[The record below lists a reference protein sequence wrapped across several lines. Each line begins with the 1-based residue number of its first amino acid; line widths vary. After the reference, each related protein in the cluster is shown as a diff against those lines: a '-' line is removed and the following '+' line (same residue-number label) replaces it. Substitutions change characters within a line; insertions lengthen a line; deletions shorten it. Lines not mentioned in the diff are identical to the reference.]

1 MKKVRNV
8 IGLLPLMLER
18 VGILLMVAILLSRLK
33 SFRTIV
39 YHEHGYAEKVS
50 LIFIFGAFGVLSN
63 YTGVEIRGGSSIEP
77 QAWQTWIG
85 PDGAIANTRIM
96 GVVIGGLLGGPL
108 VGTGVGLIAG
118 LHRFTLGGFT
128 ALSCGLSSM
137 LAGIV
142 TGFIGR
148 RIRIWENRALWQAV
162 VIGILMEAA
171 QMGIILLVA
180 RPFEAAWALVEVIG
194 VPMIVVNGFGTLLF
208 MLIIQSILRE
218 ESRTRALQTQQAF
231 SIADETLPYFRQGLS
246 PESCREAAAVIL
258 KWTNADA
265 ISITDRQ
272 RVLAHVGAG
281 ADHHIPL
288 QSISTR
294 LTRHVLETG
303 LTGEAGSREQI
314 QCSDPDCSL
323 QAAIVLP
330 LNVRDETV
338 GTLKL
343 YFKRPNRLDS
353 AEREL
358 AEGLGKLFSTQL
370 ELAEAEK
377 QRKLL
382 KDAEIKALQAQV
394 HPHFLFNAFNTIS
407 SLCRTD
413 PEKARTLLL
422 QLSVFFRS
430 NLQGARQLIIPLY
443 KELEHVKAYLAIEKA
458 RFPDKYTL
466 RLDIDPALEPIGVP
480 PFTLQPLVENA
491 LRHAFPARA
500 FDGKAIIVLR
510 AYREEDHMV
519 LVAEDN
525 GKGISPE
532 LLAALGSKTVESPAG
547 TGTALY
553 NIRKRIDE
561 LYGNQGQFIVE
572 SVEGKGTI
580 VTIRLPIHYSKWEDT
595 YAESF
600 DRR

>member
-1 MKKVRNV
+1 MV
-8 IGLLPLMLER
+8 GLLPLMLER
-18 VGILLMVAILLSRLK
+18 VGILLIVAMLLSRLK
-33 SFRTIV
+33 SFRSIV
-39 YHEHGYAEKVS
+39 YHEHGYTEKIS
-50 LIFIFGAFGVLSN
+50 LILIFGAFGVISN
-63 YTGVEIRGGSSIEP
+63 YTGVEIRGGSWISP

-85 PDGAIANTRIM
+85 TDGAIANTRIM

-118 LHRFTLGGFT
+118 IHRFTLGGFT
-128 ALSCGLSSM
+128 AISCGLSSI

-142 TGFIGR
+142 TGYIGK
-148 RIRIWENRALWQAV
+148 RIRIWEKRALWQAV
-162 VIGILMEAA
+162 AIGIFMEAA
-171 QMGIILLVA
+171 QMGIILLAA

-194 VPMIVVNGFGTLLF
+194 FPMIVVNGFGTLLF
-208 MLIIQSILRE
+208 MLIIQSIVRE

-231 SIADETLPYFRQGLS
+231 SIADETLPFFRQGLN
-246 PESCREAAAVIL
+246 PESCRAAAEVIL

-272 RVLAHVGAG
+272 RVMAHIGEG

-288 QSISTR
+288 QSISTL
-294 LTRHVLETG
+294 LTRQVLESG
-303 LTGEAGSREQI
+303 LTREASSREQI
-314 QCSDPDCSL
+314 QCSEPDCVL

-330 LNVRDETV
+330 LKVKGTTV

-343 YFKRPNRLDS
+343 YFKRPSKLDR
-353 AEREL
+353 AEKEL

-413 PEKARTLLL
+413 PEKARSLLI

-430 NLQGARQLIIPLY
+430 NLQGARQIIIPLY

-466 RLDIDPALEPIGVP
+466 EMDIDPELEPIGVP

-491 LRHAFPARA
+491 LKYAFPARLDTGRA
-500 FDGKAIIVLR
+500 HIVLR
-510 AYREEDHMV
+510 AYREGDRLV

-525 GKGISPE
+525 GRGITAE
-532 LLAALGSKTVESPAG
+532 LLASLGTRTVESLEG

-561 LYGNQGQFIVE
+561 LYGAKGEFRIE
-572 SVEGKGTI
+572 SRPGTGTT
-580 VTIRLPIHYSKWEDT
+580 VTIRLPIHQSQWEDHHV
-595 YAESF
+595 ESF
-600 DRR
+600 DRG

>member
-1 MKKVRNV
+1 M

-33 SFRTIV
+33 SFRSIV
-39 YHEHGYAEKVS
+39 HREHGNAEKIS
-50 LIFIFGAFGVLSN
+50 LILIFGAFGILSN
-63 YTGVEIRGGSSIEP
+63 YTGVEIRGGGSVSS

-96 GVVIGGLLGGPL
+96 GVVIGGMLGGPL

-118 LHRFTLGGFT
+118 LHRFSLGGFT
-128 ALSCGLSSM
+128 ALSCGLSSV

-142 TGFIGR
+142 TGWLGR
-148 RIRIWENRALWQAV
+148 GIRVWENRALWQAV
-162 VIGILMEAA
+162 VIGISMEAA
-171 QMGIILLVA
+171 QMGIILLAA
-180 RPFEAAWALVEVIG
+180 RPFDTALALVKVIG

-218 ESRTRALQTQQAF
+218 EARTRATQTQQAF
-231 SIADETLPYFRQGLS
+231 SIADETLPFFRQGLN
-246 PESCREAAAVIL
+246 PESCREAAGVIL
-258 KWTNADA
+258 KRTHADA

-272 RVLAHVGAG
+272 RVLAHAGEG
-281 ADHHIPL
+281 ADHHVAL

-294 LTRHVLETG
+294 LTRQVLESGRTG
-303 LTGEAGSREQI
+303 VALTREDI
-314 QCSDPDCSL
+314 QCSEPDCVL

-330 LNVRDETV
+330 LAVKEETV

-343 YFKRPNRLDS
+343 YYKRPSRLDR
-353 AEREL
+353 AEREI

-377 QRKLL
+377 QRRLL
-382 KDAEIKALQAQV
+382 KDAEIKALHAQV

-422 QLSVFFRS
+422 QMSVFFRS
-430 NLQGARQLIIPLY
+430 NLQGARQVVVPLY
-443 KELEHVKAYLAIEKA
+443 KELEHVKAYLAIEQA

-466 RLDIDPALEPIGVP
+466 RMEIDPSLEPIGVP

-491 LRHAFPARA
+491 LRYAFPSNA
-500 FDGKAIIVLR
+500 FAGKALIVLR
-510 AYREEDHMV
+510 AYRETSHMV

-525 GKGISPE
+525 GVGIPPE
-532 LLAALGSKTVESPAG
+532 LLAALGSKAVESPEG

-561 LYGNQGQFIVE
+561 IYGSKGQFRIE
-572 SVEGKGTI
+572 SVPGSGTT
-580 VTIRLPIHYSKWEDT
+580 VTIRLPVYNSPWEEPH
-595 YAESF
+595 AESF
-600 DRR
+600 DRG

>member
-1 MKKVRNV
+1 M

-18 VGILLMVAILLSRLK
+18 VGLLLMVAILLSRLK
-33 SFRTIV
+33 SFRSIV
-39 YHEHGYAEKVS
+39 YHEHGYTEKIS
-50 LIFIFGAFGVLSN
+50 LILIFGAFGVLSN
-63 YTGVEIRGGSSIEP
+63 YTGVQIRGGGSISSA
-77 QAWQTWIG
+77 AWQAWIG

-128 ALSCGLSSM
+128 ALSCGLSSI

-142 TGFIGR
+142 TGWIGR
-148 RIRIWENRALWQAV
+148 RIRVWENKALWQAV
-162 VIGILMEAA
+162 VIGISMEAA
-171 QMGIILLVA
+171 QMGIILLAA
-180 RPFEAAWALVEVIG
+180 RPLEAAVALVRVIG
-194 VPMIVVNGFGTLLF
+194 VPMIVVNGFGTFLF

-218 ESRTRALQTQQAF
+218 ESRTRALHTQQAF
-231 SIADETLPYFRQGLS
+231 SIADETLPFFRQGLN
-246 PESCREAAAVIL
+246 PESCRHAADVIL

-265 ISITDRQ
+265 ISITDRH
-272 RVLAHVGAG
+272 RVLAHVGEG
-281 ADHHIPL
+281 ADHHIAL

-294 LTRHVLETG
+294 LTRQVLETG
-303 LTGEAGSREQI
+303 TTGEAGSRQQI
-314 QCSDPDCSL
+314 QCSKPDCVL

-330 LNVRDETV
+330 LKVREQTV

-343 YFKRPNRLDS
+343 YFKNPRTLDR
-353 AEREL
+353 AEREM

-370 ELAEAEK
+370 ELAEAER

-407 SLCRTD
+407 ALCRTD
-413 PEKARTLLL
+413 PEQARTLLL

-430 NLQGARQLIIPLY
+430 NLQGARQILIPLY
-443 KELEHVKAYLAIEKA
+443 KELEHVRAYLAIEQA
-458 RFPDKYTL
+458 RFPDKYAL
-466 RLDIDPALEPIGVP
+466 RMEIDPSLEPVGVP

-491 LRHAFPARA
+491 LRYAFPARTPA
-500 FDGKAIIVLR
+500 GSALIVLR
-510 AYREEDHMV
+510 AYREDGHMA

-525 GKGISPE
+525 GRGIEPG
-532 LLAALGSKTVESPAG
+532 LLDALGSKTVESAEG

-561 LYGNQGQFIVE
+561 IYGAKGSFRIE
-572 SVEGKGTI
+572 SVPGEGTK
-580 VTIRLPIHYSKWEDT
+580 VTIRLPIQDSQGEDR

-600 DRR
+600 DRG